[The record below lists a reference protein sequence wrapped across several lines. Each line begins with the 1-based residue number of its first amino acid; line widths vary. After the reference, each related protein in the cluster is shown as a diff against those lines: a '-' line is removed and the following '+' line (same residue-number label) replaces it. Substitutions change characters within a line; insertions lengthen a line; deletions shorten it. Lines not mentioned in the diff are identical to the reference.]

1 VRPLHRKDYV
11 IFQMI
16 TLELFLY
23 IQSFH
28 HLRHF
33 LSCLILNI
41 NFAFPKPYEDLQEI
55 LEEFRGL
62 NLVPF

>member
-1 VRPLHRKDYV
+1 MRPLHRKDYI

-16 TLELFLY
+16 TLDFFLY

-33 LSCLILNI
+33 LPCLILNI
-41 NFAFPKPYEDLQEI
+41 NFAFPKLYEDLQGT
-55 LEEFRGL
+55 LKEFHGL